1 MKNNRLIIAGL
12 LAGSLLSLSGCGLL
26 VVGGAA
32 ATTAA
37 VATDRRT
44 TGEQVEDRAIV
55 MKAGSET
62 RRLLENKEG
71 RINTSSYAGV
81 ALLTGDVPTEAD
93 KAEAGRLVS
102 QVEKV
107 TRVVNELRVGELTP
121 LSVRSNDSWIS
132 TRVSTALINTKEVP
146 SRTIS
151 VTTERGVV
159 YLQGRVTQDEGE
171 RAAIAAA
178 GVPGVNKVV
187 KLFEYVSAESLAQP
201 LSSNTQKTTPSPAPA
216 EPAPAATSVEV
227 MPVQ

>member
-1 MKNNRLIIAGL
+1 MKNRLILTGL
-12 LAGSLLSLSGCGLL
+12 LAATLVSLSGCGLL

-32 ATTAA
+32 AGTAA

-44 TGEQVEDRAIV
+44 AGEQVEDRTIV
-55 MKAGSET
+55 MKAGAET

-107 TRVVNELRVGELTP
+107 TRVVNELRVGEPTP
-121 LSVRSNDSWIS
+121 LSTRSNDSWIS
-132 TRVSTALINTKEVP
+132 TRVNTALINTKEVP

-159 YLQGRVTQDEGE
+159 YLQGRVTQAEGE

-178 GVPGVNKVV
+178 SIPGVTKVA

-201 LSSNTQKTTPSPAPA
+201 LSSNAQTAA
-216 EPAPAATSVEV
+216 PAPAAPAAAPAASSVEV